1 MEKTKTKLVDII
13 DILSKPELESIGPII
28 RKMCDVNSKAKAL
41 YNNSEIMLEVF
52 NCIHYNDF
60 TIHKGL
66 YEELDVVSYHD
77 RVIDIFL
84 KIVTSDKTEECQI
97 LMRRTDIDKKID
109 ILKMVNAIFS
119 RADKLLNDFDLYR
132 EKLFDDNYTLI
143 DTFDKCRI
151 ELLNF
156 TIPHILTVFNSFDT
170 AEKFVEAGTSMN
182 HIDMSIGNN
191 ITCVG
196 MVSTLET
203 NPAVKV
209 DYAELEYILAYR
221 KANKLFLARIA
232 TDTEMNFRGV
242 VGMGLDEDRFIPL
255 TLEEQVSMY
264 REVID
269 MIVLYIHSMDT
280 IKIDPVD
287 KVKLN

>member
-1 MEKTKTKLVDII
+1 MEKTKLVDII
-13 DILSKPELESIGPII
+13 DILSKPELEEIRLIV

-41 YNNSEIMLEVF
+41 YNNSEIMLELF
-52 NCIHYNDF
+52 NCIYYNDF
-60 TIHKGL
+60 TIHKDL
-66 YEELDVVSYHD
+66 YEELDMVSYHD

-109 ILKMVNAIFS
+109 IIKMVNALFN
-119 RADKLLNDFDLYR
+119 RVDKLLNDFDLYR

-143 DTFDKCRI
+143 DTFDKSRI

-182 HIDMSIGNN
+182 HIDTSIGNN
-191 ITCVG
+191 ITCIG

-255 TLEEQVSMY
+255 TLEEQISMY
-264 REVID
+264 REAID
-269 MIVLYIHSMDT
+269 LIVLYIHSMDT

>member
-1 MEKTKTKLVDII
+1 MEKTKLVDII
-13 DILSKPELESIGPII
+13 DILSKSELEEIGSIIG
-28 RKMCDVNSKAKAL
+28 KMMDANSKAKAL

-52 NCIHYNDF
+52 NCIYYNDF

-66 YEELDVVSYHD
+66 YSELDVVSYHD

-84 KIVTSDKTEECQI
+84 KIVTSDKTEECKI

-119 RADKLLNDFDLYR
+119 KADKLLNDFDLYR
-132 EKLFDDNYTLI
+132 DKLFDDDYTLI
-143 DTFDKCRI
+143 DTFDNYRI
-151 ELLNF
+151 DLLNL
-156 TIPHILTVFNSFDT
+156 TIPHILTSFNLSDT
-170 AEKFVEAGTSMN
+170 AEKFNEAGINMN
-182 HIDMSIGNN
+182 HIDTPIGN
-191 ITCVG
+191 ITCIG
-196 MVSTLET
+196 LVSTIET

-209 DYAELEYILAYR
+209 DYAEVEYILAYR
-221 KANKLFLARIA
+221 KANNLFLARVA

-255 TLEEQVSMY
+255 TLEEQISMY
-264 REVID
+264 REAID
-269 MIVLYIHSMDT
+269 LIVLYIHSMDT

>member
-1 MEKTKTKLVDII
+1 MEKTKLVDII
-13 DILSKPELESIGPII
+13 DILSKSELEEIGSIIG
-28 RKMCDVNSKAKAL
+28 KMMDVNSKAKAL
-41 YNNSEIMLEVF
+41 YNSSEIMLEVF
-52 NCIHYNDF
+52 NCIYYNDF

-66 YEELDVVSYHD
+66 YSELDVVSYHD

-84 KIVTSDKTEECQI
+84 KIVTSDKTEECKI

-119 RADKLLNDFDLYR
+119 KADKLLNDFDLYR
-132 EKLFDDNYTLI
+132 DKLFDDDYTLI
-143 DTFDKCRI
+143 DTFDNYRI
-151 ELLNF
+151 DLLNL
-156 TIPHILTVFNSFDT
+156 TIPYILTSFNLSDT
-170 AEKFVEAGTSMN
+170 AEKFNEAGINMN
-182 HIDMSIGNN
+182 HIDTPIGN
-191 ITCVG
+191 ITCIG
-196 MVSTLET
+196 LVSTIET

-209 DYAELEYILAYR
+209 DYAEVEYILAYR
-221 KANKLFLARIA
+221 KANNLFLARVA

-255 TLEEQVSMY
+255 TLEEQISMY
-264 REVID
+264 REAID
-269 MIVLYIHSMDT
+269 LIVLYIHSMDT

>member
-1 MEKTKTKLVDII
+1 MEKTKLVDII
-13 DILSKPELESIGPII
+13 DILSKPELEKIGPII

-41 YNNSEIMLEVF
+41 YNNSEIMLELF
-52 NCIHYNDF
+52 NCIYYNDF

-132 EKLFDDNYTLI
+132 EKLFNDDYTLI
-143 DTFDKCRI
+143 DTFDKCRD

-182 HIDMSIGNN
+182 HIDTSIGNN
-191 ITCVG
+191 ITCIG
-196 MVSTLET
+196 LVSTIET

-209 DYAELEYILAYR
+209 DYAEIEYILAYR
-221 KANKLFLARIA
+221 KGNKLFLARIA

-255 TLEEQVSMY
+255 TLKEQISMY
-264 REVID
+264 REAID
-269 MIVLYIHSMDT
+269 LIVLYIHSMDT
-280 IKIDPVD
+280 IKINPVD